1 MAGHEA
7 SCEEDPL
14 SVALQLPAES
24 GSDAEEEGEDAGGPR
39 KAAVGGVRGRRG
51 RPGGD
56 AGARQPCKFS
66 IDSILGLGTAVQRL
80 ETEFMDLGCGRES
93 NPASRPQHIAR
104 PEPRLPSPDI
114 VEPIPHRPA
123 RSSATNGNRSEK
135 SRCTAPPI
143 EVPADREEPHLRLDR
158 RTSASIA
165 GTCGTAGGV
174 WQFRDAPAA
183 ASVLFGGG
191 VGAAAAAAAAFLDYG
206 AAGPGGSPPAASL
219 GSLLYGGWL
228 ASAAASAARPHPH
241 LFGLQAPKPSGR
253 RSRKP
258 GLDRKP
264 RQAYSAKQLERLE
277 AEFKLD
283 KYLSVSKRMELSK
296 ALALTEVQIKTWFQN
311 RRTKW
316 KKQLTSRLKM
326 AHRQVTSCT

>member
-7 SCEEDPL
+7 SCDEDPL

-39 KAAVGGVRGRRG
+39 KAAVAGVRGRRG

-183 ASVLFGGG
+183 ASVLFGGIVGGG
-191 VGAAAAAAAAFLDYG
+191 VGVC
-206 AAGPGGSPPAASL
+206 S
-219 GSLLYGGWL
+219 
-228 ASAAASAARPHPH
+228 
-241 LFGLQAPKPSGR
+241 APKPSGR

-326 AHRQVTSCT
+326 AHRQL

>member
-1 MAGHEA
+1 MAGHEVG
-7 SCEEDPL
+7 CEEDPL

-39 KAAVGGVRGRRG
+39 KAAVGG
-51 RPGGD
+51 
-56 AGARQPCKFS
+56 
-66 IDSILGLGTAVQRL
+66 VQRL

-114 VEPIPHRPA
+114 VEPIPHSIGRTGAVGRVFQVAFCREPSLFSA
-123 RSSATNGNRSEK
+123 PEYTVHTQRTAVKSFALTIERSMTQA
-135 SRCTAPPI
+135 I
-143 EVPADREEPHLRLDR
+143 MV
-158 RTSASIA
+158 
-165 GTCGTAGGV
+165 
-174 WQFRDAPAA
+174 
-183 ASVLFGGG
+183 
-191 VGAAAAAAAAFLDYG
+191 AAAAAAAFLDYG

-326 AHRQVTSCT
+326 AHRQGP

>member
-7 SCEEDPL
+7 SCDEDPL

-66 IDSILGLGTAVQRL
+66 IDSILGLGTANDDDELDDDDDASGEILQALDLVCTHVQRL
-80 ETEFMDLGCGRES
+80 ETEFMGCGRES

-114 VEPIPHRPA
+114 VEPIPHR
-123 RSSATNGNRSEK
+123 SSGESVW
-135 SRCTAPPI
+135 C
-143 EVPADREEPHLRLDR
+143 VVQ
-158 RTSASIA
+158 A
-165 GTCGTAGGV
+165 GTCGTAGGD
-174 WQFRDAPAA
+174 WQFRDASAA
-183 ASVLFGGG
+183 ASVLLGGG
-191 VGAAAAAAAAFLDYG
+191 VG
-206 AAGPGGSPPAASL
+206 
-219 GSLLYGGWL
+219 
-228 ASAAASAARPHPH
+228 
-241 LFGLQAPKPSGR
+241 APKPSGR

-326 AHRQVTSCT
+326 AHRQLGDILYMR

>member
-7 SCEEDPL
+7 SCDEDPL

-39 KAAVGGVRGRRG
+39 KAAVAGVRGRRG

-114 VEPIPHRPA
+114 VEPIPHR
-123 RSSATNGNRSEK
+123 SSGESVW
-135 SRCTAPPI
+135 CP
-143 EVPADREEPHLRLDR
+143 VQ
-158 RTSASIA
+158 A

-174 WQFRDAPAA
+174 WQFRDASAA
-183 ASVLFGGG
+183 ASVLLGGG
-191 VGAAAAAAAAFLDYG
+191 VGAAAAAAAFLDYG
-206 AAGPGGSPPAASL
+206 ATGPGGSAPAASL